1 MPARLSIVSQLEAM
15 EKTHHN
21 RTSKLLSIISDV
33 QGHEIK
39 AVVGSFLFVVLLMA
53 AYYILRPVRDAMASD
68 WTDAEVSWLWTLNFF
83 ISTGVVALYGALVA
97 RFPLRLL
104 VPATYGIFALTF
116 LFFYAL
122 ASISNDRTLIDKS
135 FYVWVSVFSLFH
147 ISVFWSFMSELFSK
161 EQAGR
166 LFGIIAAGASVG
178 GLIGPSI
185 PSFFSAYLGTD
196 NLLLL
201 ASVMLVVPIPLIFY
215 LQALKKPEL
224 SSDAMAPDIP
234 PARIGGNPFAGF
246 TLFLSNPYL
255 LAIGLFILLYTGIS
269 SFVYFEL
276 KNLLGELSRAERTA
290 IWAQMD
296 LTVNVLSIAVGLFAT
311 GRIVGK
317 FGMPVTIALIP
328 LLICAGLLIVAI
340 SPFLGAVVALQVIR
354 RAGNYAVT
362 RPAREMLFTRVDR
375 ETRFKA
381 KPVIDIVAYR
391 GGDMLMAW
399 AFTGLTQGLGL
410 GLAAVATVG
419 AGIAAVWAM
428 VGIYLGRWFEQG
440 ETQERLAPS

>member
-1 MPARLSIVSQLEAM
+1 
-15 EKTHHN
+15 
-21 RTSKLLSIISDV
+21 
-33 QGHEIK
+33 
-39 AVVGSFLFVVLLMA
+39 
-53 AYYILRPVRDAMASD
+53 MASD
-68 WTDAEVSWLWTLNFF
+68 WSDAEVSWLWTLNFF
-83 ISTGVVALYGALVA
+83 ISTAVVALYGALVA

-104 VPATYGIFALTF
+104 VPTTYGIFALTF
-116 LFFYAL
+116 LIFYAL
-122 ASISNDRTLIDKS
+122 ALTINDRTLIDKS

-147 ISVFWSFMSELFSK
+147 ISVFWTFMSELFTK

-178 GLIGPSI
+178 GLIGPFI

-196 NLLLL
+196 TLLLL
-201 ASVMLVVPIPLIFY
+201 ASALLLLPIPLIFY
-215 LQALKKPEL
+215 LQTLKA
-224 SSDAMAPDIP
+224 SDLGNEASAAKTIP
-234 PARIGGNPFAGF
+234 PRIGGNPFAGF
-246 TLFLSNPYL
+246 TLLISNPYL

-276 KNLLGELSRAERTA
+276 KNLLAELSRADRTA

-296 LTVNVLSIAVGLFAT
+296 LAVNVLSIAVGLFAT

-328 LLICAGLLIVAI
+328 VMICTGLIIVAI
-340 SPFLGAVVALQVIR
+340 SPFLGAVIALQVIR

-362 RPAREMLFTRVDR
+362 RPAREVLFTRVDR

-399 AFTGLTQGLGL
+399 AFTGLTQGMGL
-410 GLAAVATVG
+410 GLAAVAAVG
-419 AGIAAVWAM
+419 AGIAALWAM
-428 VGIYLGRWFEQG
+428 VGIYLGRWFEQ
-440 ETQERLAPS
+440 ETHQAPDQLA

>member
-21 RTSKLLSIISDV
+21 RTSKLLNIISNV

-224 SSDAMAPDIP
+224 SSDAMVPDTP
-234 PARIGGNPFAGF
+234 AARIGGNPFAGF

-276 KNLLGELSRAERTA
+276 KNLLSELSRAERTA

-328 LLICAGLLIVAI
+328 LLICAGLLIIAI

-410 GLAAVATVG
+410 GLAAVASVG
-419 AGIAAVWAM
+419 AGIAAVWAI

>member
-1 MPARLSIVSQLEAM
+1 MD
-15 EKTHHN
+15 KTNRN
-21 RTSKLLSIISDV
+21 RTSKLVGLIANV
-33 QGHEIK
+33 QGHEVK
-39 AVVGSFLFVVLLMA
+39 AVAGSFLFVVLLMS

-68 WTDAEVSWLWTLNFF
+68 WSDAEVSWLWTLNFF
-83 ISTGVVALYGALVA
+83 ISTAIVAVYGALVA
-97 RFPLRLL
+97 RFPLRFL

-122 ASISNDRTLIDKS
+122 ASLSSDRTLVDKS

-201 ASVMLVVPIPLIFY
+201 ASAMLVLPIPLIFY
-215 LQALKKPEL
+215 LQALKI
-224 SSDAMAPDIP
+224 SDLGNEALAAPLP
-234 PARIGGNPFAGF
+234 SARIGGNPFAGF
-246 TLFLSNPYL
+246 TLFISNPYL

-276 KNLLGELSRAERTA
+276 KNLLAELSRAERTV

-296 LTVNVLSIAVGLFAT
+296 LAVNVLSITVGLFAT
-311 GRIVGK
+311 GRLVGR
-317 FGMPVTIALIP
+317 FGLATTIALIP
-328 LLICAGLLIVAI
+328 VMICAGLIIVAI
-340 SPFLGAVVALQVIR
+340 SPFLGAVIALQVIR

-410 GLAAVATVG
+410 GLAAVAAVG
-419 AGIAAVWAM
+419 AGIAALWAM

-440 ETQERLAPS
+440 ETQQRDEPT

>member
-1 MPARLSIVSQLEAM
+1 MSRVEKMQKSSNNPIYKLLRIVSNIE
-15 EKTHHN
+15 
-21 RTSKLLSIISDV
+21 
-33 QGHEIK
+33 GHEIK
-39 AVVGSFLFVVLLMA
+39 AVVGSFLFVIVLMT

-83 ISTGVVALYGALVA
+83 ISTAVVALYGVLVS
-97 RFPLRLL
+97 RFRLRLL
-104 VPATYGIFALTF
+104 VPSIYAIFALTF
-116 LFFYAL
+116 LSFYAL
-122 ASISNDRTLIDKS
+122 ISTMADRTLVDKS

-147 ISVFWSFMSELFSK
+147 ISVFWSFMSDLFSK

-178 GLIGPSI
+178 GLVGPSI
-185 PSFFSAYLGTD
+185 PSFFSASLGTD
-196 NLLLL
+196 NLMLL
-201 ASVMLVVPIPLIFY
+201 ASAMLLVPIPIIFY
-215 LQALKKPEL
+215 LQSLK
-224 SSDAMAPDIP
+224 SSDLHNESLAPQTSQIK
-234 PARIGGNPFAGF
+234 IGGNPFAGF
-246 TLFLSNPYL
+246 KLFFSNPYL

-276 KNLLGELSRAERTA
+276 KNLLSDLSRAERTA
-290 IWAQMD
+290 VWAQMD
-296 LTVNVLSIAVGLFAT
+296 LAVNVLSIAVGLFAT

-328 LLICAGLLIVAI
+328 VLICAGLIIVAV

-362 RPAREMLFTRVDR
+362 RPAREVLFTRVDR
-375 ETRFKA
+375 EARFKA

-399 AFTGLTQGLGL
+399 FFTGLTQGLGL
-410 GLAAVATVG
+410 GLAAVAAVG
-419 AGIAAVWAM
+419 AGIAALWSI
-428 VGIYLGRWFEQG
+428 VGIYLGRWFERG
-440 ETQERLAPS
+440 ETQVSD